1 MDANAAVLVFVSMFA
16 PQESGGMQAFRLD
29 TATGMIAP
37 RNRQSTGGATSCF
50 FEIDPSGRRLLV
62 ARYSNGSVA
71 ALPIHADGAPGA
83 ARARR
88 YLGRK
93 ATSRSGRVS
102 SRGGSSTP
110 VWIRSTQ

>member
-29 TATGMIAP
+29 TATGMIAS

-71 ALPIHADGAPGA
+71 ALPIHADGA